1 MIFFADLPNNT
12 YIFYES
18 PIEISNTDLSNSNNS
33 QIIDNDKPILISHV
47 LSMARPL
54 IDLTQQIDNA
64 LKTKCKQIQ
73 GSFYLETCIA
83 FLEFTKTWEPASF
96 IPSRYMDVIE
106 TLGLHDFKQQM
117 NFEVAKSVIDGEELM
132 RSTQPL
138 ISQNLISN
146 LSTRYYHY
154 NKGSS
159 NKSLKFGEIY
169 KCVSSDPNHPY
180 FFYGES
186 VMHWGLKG
194 EIWVAAGLT
203 SSTLG
208 IIVTLAILVFIIVR
222 ISVGDVFEGN
232 PIGSILLLLS
242 LVLLF
247 ASFLPFAIE
256 YTSDHRNS
264 QITFQDTQILN
275 TFCAVKVF
283 LVTLCYSITFSIVL
297 CRSIMLASIGSEG
310 GFLSHVNGYIQTI
323 ICVFST
329 LVQLGLSTQLLIVMK
344 LSTENIG
351 ESMRCDNIL
360 HGNWMWGLLAY
371 DWVLLLFWVGLI
383 PFIYK
388 SQRNYR
394 EGILL
399 VIGAVLCFIIWVTWT
414 VLCQLGYE
422 WREASIPLGAQ
433 SIGWALLVGILIPR
447 TFFIV
452 RGIERSDMAQ
462 ALPSLTS
469 LSFGQTNTQYTAS
482 EQVCIFL
489 S

>member
-1 MIFFADLPNNT
+1 
-12 YIFYES
+12 
-18 PIEISNTDLSNSNNS
+18 
-33 QIIDNDKPILISHV
+33 
-47 LSMARPL
+47 
-54 IDLTQQIDNA
+54 
-64 LKTKCKQIQ
+64 
-73 GSFYLETCIA
+73 
-83 FLEFTKTWEPASF
+83 
-96 IPSRYMDVIE
+96 MDVIE
-106 TLGLHDFKQQM
+106 TLGLQDLKQQM
-117 NFEVAKSVIDGEELM
+117 NFEVAKSVIDGEEFM
-132 RSTQPL
+132 RSTHPL

-146 LSTRYYHY
+146 LSTRYYHF
-154 NKGSS
+154 NKGIF

-247 ASFLPFAIE
+247 ASFMPFAIE
-256 YTSDHRNS
+256 YTSNHRNS

-329 LVQLGLSTQLLIVMK
+329 SVQLGLSTQLLIVMI
-344 LSTENIG
+344 LSTENFG
-351 ESMRCDNIL
+351 EPMKCDYIL
-360 HGNWMWGLLAY
+360 HGSWMWGLLAY
-371 DWVLLLFWVGLI
+371 DWILLLFWVGLI

-399 VIGAVLCFIIWVTWT
+399 VIGAVLSFIIWVTWT

-433 SIGWALLVGILIPR
+433 SIGWALVIGILIPR

-482 EQVCIFL
+482 EQVCIFY
-489 S
+489 SYIIS